1 MKKILFRLAVLLLSF
16 QLFTA
21 CEKNYIKDDDTSSS
35 SSSDDDDDTSVST
48 YSEDTT
54 DYNYDISSANTITLN
69 GTSISTTSSNV
80 TIDGTTATITN
91 GGQYVVTGSLTN
103 GQLIIEAGKDTTV
116 KLILN
121 NASITHSSGPAIF
134 VKKTKKV
141 VVILPDNT
149 SNSVIDGSSYASD
162 TTNAALYSKC
172 DLVFYGNGVLTVKG
186 NHADG
191 ITSKDGLA
199 IKSGTITVTSAD
211 DGIRGKDYLVIK
223 GGTVTVNS
231 TGDGLKSDNT
241 DASTGIISITGGTQK
256 ITATSGDGIQA
267 EYNVIISDADI
278 TVTAGGGSSKSKN
291 SSISTKGIKAGSSI
305 SISGDTLTISSADDA
320 IHTAGTVA
328 ISGGG
333 FNISTSDDAIHGA
346 TSIGLSNANISVTK
360 CYEGIEGKTIT
371 VNSGNYS
378 IIASDDCFNATAGT
392 TSGGAESGDGSYLY
406 IKGGYIYV
414 NTTSGDGLDSNGSM
428 EMSGGTAVVSG
439 ANSTVEVPIDYNGT
453 FKVTGG
459 FLIASGGNST
469 MIQAPSTSS
478 TQYCV
483 KYTSSSSLSSGTL
496 FHIQDGSGNS
506 ILTYKPEKA
515 YYTII
520 FSSSSLAANTTYYIY
535 KGGSCDGT
543 IKNGLYTS
551 GSYSSGTSVTS
562 FKTSSVVTS
571 LGSTASR

>member
-1 MKKILFRLAVLLLSF
+1 MKKILFRLALLLLSF

-21 CEKNYIKDDDTSSS
+21 CEKNYIKDDETSSS
-35 SSSDDDDDTSVST
+35 SSSDDDDDDTSVSNYT
-48 YSEDTT
+48 EDTT
-54 DYNYDISSANTITLN
+54 DYIYDISSANTITLN

-91 GGQYVVTGSLTN
+91 GGQYIVTGSLTN

-172 DLVFYGNGVLTVKG
+172 DLVFYGNGALTVKG
-186 NHADG
+186 NYADG

-199 IKSGTITVTSAD
+199 IKSGVITVTSAD

-256 ITATSGDGIQA
+256 ITATSGDGIDA
-267 EYNVIISDADI
+267 EYDAIIANADL
-278 TVTAGGGSSKSKN
+278 TVTAGGGSNKSKN

-320 IHTAGTVA
+320 IHTDGTLA

-346 TSIGLSNANISVTK
+346 TSIALSNANLSVTK

-371 VNSGNYS
+371 VNSGSYS
-378 IIASDDCFNATAGT
+378 VIASDDCFNASAGT
-392 TSGGAESGDGSYLY
+392 GSESSDGSYLY
-406 IKGGYIYV
+406 INGGYIYV
-414 NTTSGDGLDSNGSM
+414 NTTSGDGLDSNGSTVM
-428 EMSGGTAVVSG
+428 TGGTAVVSG

-453 FKVTGG
+453 FEMTGG
-459 FLIASGGNST
+459 YLITSGGNSS
-469 MIQAPSTSS
+469 MLQAI
-478 TQYCV
+478 
-483 KYTSSSSLSSGTL
+483 SSSSSVYCLKYVSSSSITSGTI
-496 FHIQDGSGNS
+496 FHLQNDSATN
-506 ILTYKPEKA
+506 ILTFKPEKA
-515 YYTII
+515 YNSII
-520 FSSSSLAANTTYYIY
+520 FASPSLKKSSKYYIY
-535 KGGSCDGT
+535 KSGSCTGT
-543 IKNGLYTS
+543 LKNGLYT
-551 GSYSSGTSVTS
+551 GGTYTAGTSVSNFTI
-562 FKTSSVVTS
+562 SSIVTTV
-571 LGSTASR
+571 GSVSSR